1 VKPPRALAFDVFGTV
16 VDWRSTVIEE
26 GEALGAR
33 TGVRADWAAVA
44 DAWRG
49 RYRPAMARVT
59 RRELPWL
66 DFDELHRL
74 TLDEVIAELGI
85 AGLSEE
91 DRAGFATV
99 WHRLRPWPDARP
111 GLARLAERF
120 TLATLSNGTEEM
132 LREIARRGELPF
144 HQILSA
150 EHALAYKPHPSVY
163 RMACERL
170 GLAPG
175 DVTMVACHG
184 HDLEAARGVGM
195 RTAFVARPLEW
206 GPDGGID
213 REPGTSFDVEAA
225 GFEDLAGRFGA

>member
-1 VKPPRALAFDVFGTV
+1 MTPPRALAFDVFGTV

-26 GEALGAR
+26 GQALGAR
-33 TGVRADWAAVA
+33 TGVQADWAAVA
-44 DAWRG
+44 DAWRS

-59 RRELPWL
+59 SRELPWL

-74 TLDEVIAELGI
+74 TLDEVIEELGI
-85 AGLSEE
+85 AGLSDE
-91 DRAGFATV
+91 DREGFATV

-120 TLATLSNGTEEM
+120 TLATLSNGTGAM
-132 LREIARRGELPF
+132 LAEIADRGGLPF
-144 HQILSA
+144 HHILSA
-150 EHALAYKPHPSVY
+150 EQAHAYKPDPSVY
-163 RMACERL
+163 RMACESL
-170 GLAPG
+170 ELAPE

-195 RTAFVARPLEW
+195 GTAFVARPLEW

-213 REPGTSFDVEAA
+213 REPDASFDVEAA
-225 GFEDLAGRFGA
+225 DFKDLAGRVGA